1 MIFKKTCRGWGGGVG
16 RQIPQAIYSWQGPG
30 LKKETK
36 KKKTQQRQREIK
48 LGGFDRLVK
57 HIGTSAID

>member
-1 MIFKKTCRGWGGGVG
+1 MIFKKTCRGWGG
-16 RQIPQAIYSWQGPG
+16 AADTPG
-30 LKKETK
+30 NLFMAGTWIKERNK
-36 KKKTQQRQREIK
+36 KKKNQQRQKEIK